1 MEDGKEM
8 TAAAV
13 SVVAEV
19 TDKECHD
26 FPQVDSTNRSN
37 IVILDKYDTE
47 LKWLLDTK
55 FLSFSIIYV

>member
-47 LKWLLDTK
+47 LKWLLDT
-55 FLSFSIIYV
+55 